1 MQTHSITLG
10 MNIPDS
16 GKVTNQMWSQFLET
30 EIISRLDY
38 ATIQDGIGIYKGTV
52 ERCKIVSVL
61 VDERTTASDSIVQQ
75 LQAVGQ
81 AYKKAF
87 RQDSV
92 LYTFQEIPVLEFA

>member
-38 ATIQDGIGIYKGTV
+38 ATITDAIGIYKGTV
-52 ERCKIVSVL
+52 ERSKIVSVL
-61 VDERTTASDSIVQQ
+61 VDERTSESSNIVQQ

-92 LYTFQEIPVLEFA
+92 LYQQFQVPILEFA